1 MDVKK
6 PNTKLLSTIF
16 GNWSSDGQEPM
27 RILSK
32 TPFSPSQQSNF
43 HQFSLGHL
51 AFSVPSN
58 HPNHPNPPHPL
69 VFVQLYFSFSQVLIR
84 HAAKLDRD
92 QNWISLDP
100 CFATARVQAAVQIL
114 SNLQDSSS
122 LCQCH
127 PFFSFFSIFER
138 FRTLDCLQNSTGL
151 SWQSFLEGRTSTVS
165 CPAFRICSW

>member
-1 MDVKK
+1 MWKNLIQNFCQLFLATGQATGRNPCASFQK
-6 PNTKLLSTIF
+6 HHFRLLNNPIF
-16 GNWSSDGQEPM
+16 
-27 RILSK
+27 I
-32 TPFSPSQQSNF
+32 NF
-43 HQFSLGHL
+43 HLATWLFRSLQPPK
-51 AFSVPSN
+51 SSQ
-58 HPNHPNPPHPL
+58 PPHPL